1 MKISNNGID
10 PYQKVNLTD
19 LSASNKVVHQENHIS
34 SLEANSAQDTVT
46 LSENAKYQNIA
57 FYEAQNAPD
66 VRSQK
71 VARLKEK
78 VANGTYTF
86 NSMDTARAIVRDIF
100 ADSSLFMN

>member
-1 MKISNNGID
+1 MKISNNTINS
-10 PYQKVNLTD
+10 YQKVNLTD
-19 LSASNKVVHQENHIS
+19 LSASTKIVHQENH
-34 SLEANSAQDTVT
+34 LNVLDTNSAQDTVT
-46 LSENAKYQNIA
+46 LSENAKFQNIA

-86 NSMDTARAIVRDIF
+86 NSMDTARALVRDIF
-100 ADSSLFMN
+100 ADSSLFRN